1 MLGVE
6 KSQAGCNENII
17 DTLSPIIRDIIY
29 SRKEQNFEIKINEH
43 DVM

>member
-17 DTLSPIIRDIIY
+17 DTLSPIIRDIIVEKN
-29 SRKEQNFEIKINEH
+29 RTLKLK
-43 DVM
+43 